1 MTMGFI
7 RPLMLVLVFVAF
19 AAYNQQSSFMDAQA
33 AAEANDAV
41 ENAVGKGA
49 SLSDFHKAI
58 TAMAE
63 RALPIID
70 ATTFDNFIDE
80 DDVNP
85 IDDRALKIEA
95 LYPDFYEDEAKYR
108 AMASYK
114 VALSPNFHSV
124 VVTYKLGEHEME
136 TSLIN
141 YDADGNILD
150 HQLIAYDEVADGNI
164 FDNQLTANEEIAYGL
179 TQIKSRL
186 GESVITTHHI
196 TWDLVKE
203 IEEQEIAI
211 NFDGSI
217 EKIVS
222 RKLSQSL
229 ADYAL
234 ILSVLEELGID
245 PLAVK
250 TDLIASKANPQN
262 SNEVIV
268 AIPEIMDEGEQYFD
282 LNSHVLIAD
291 TRSGAIIHKYFES
304 SQTNQWVSDAIALKE
319 ISIDTAPYRM
329 AENVRAFGVRVR
341 YSGMSRVNPYESE
354 TLSLFI
360 RSGDR
365 LNKVLNEYPMKL
377 AIGEWDGDCSGAFTD
392 TQNILLMSDQ
402 KSNGFSDIKIKSRI
416 VTTKNEVNSNSE
428 CDAIETEAF
437 QVKELKFNG
446 IEYKSVD

>member
-1 MTMGFI
+1 
-7 RPLMLVLVFVAF
+7 MLVLLLVVFMQS
-19 AAYNQQSSFMDAQA
+19 QQSSFMDAQA
-33 AAEANDAV
+33 AAEAKDAV

-49 SLSDFHKAI
+49 SLSDFQKAI

-85 IDDRALKIEA
+85 IDDHALKIET
-95 LYPDFYEDEAKYR
+95 LYPDFYKERAKYR

-114 VALSPNFHSV
+114 VTLSPNFHSV
-124 VVTYKLGEHEME
+124 VVTYQLGEREME
-136 TSLIN
+136 SSLIN
-141 YDADGNILD
+141 YDTDGNILD

-164 FDNQLTANEEIAYGL
+164 FDNQSTAKDEIAYGL
-179 TQIKSRL
+179 TRIKSRL
-186 GESVITTHHI
+186 SESAITTHHI
-196 TWDLVKE
+196 SWDSIKE
-203 IEEQEIAI
+203 IEEQEFAI

-217 EKIVS
+217 EKTAS

-229 ADYAL
+229 ANYAL
-234 ILSVLEELGID
+234 ILSVLEALGID

-291 TRSGAIIHKYFES
+291 TRSGAIIHKYFET

-329 AENVRAFGVRVR
+329 AEDVRAFGVRVR

-360 RSGDR
+360 RSGNR
-365 LNKVLNEYPMKL
+365 LKKVLNGYPMRET
-377 AIGEWDGDCSGAFTD
+377 IGEWDGECSGEFTD
-392 TQNILLMSDQ
+392 TENILLMSDQ
-402 KSNGFSDIKIKSRI
+402 KSNGFSDIKIKNRI
-416 VTTKNEVNSNSE
+416 VTTKNEVNSNAE
-428 CDAIETEAF
+428 CDAIETEAL